1 MRIIAF
7 FTALLAVS
15 LPVRAIE
22 VLTTIKPLGFIAAA
36 ITDGV
41 SEPKVLL
48 PTGASPHDFSLRPS
62 DIRNINGAGLV
73 VWVGP
78 ELEGFMAKLLA
89 SHPHALALAQ
99 VEGMPLFNYA
109 TQGSHGS
116 HDHDNPDHATH
127 EHAGHDHD
135 EGHEGHEGHH
145 HEGIDPHIWLG
156 PTQAKVIAK
165 AIASELGKLDPANQ
179 VRYEANLAAFDAKVD
194 AKEKVIAGQMKAVNQ
209 KGYFVFHEAYGYWER
224 HYGMSSKG
232 HFTVSPERR
241 PGAKTLVDIRKALE
255 DKQASCIYA
264 EPQFSP
270 AVIESVA
277 RNTGA
282 KVLLLDEVGEQV
294 PLGPDGYPQFMQ
306 QLADAFAQCR

>member
-1 MRIIAF
+1 MRILTLI
-7 FTALLAVS
+7 TALLAVS
-15 LPVRAIE
+15 LPVRALE

-48 PTGASPHDFSLRPS
+48 PTGASPHDFALRPS
-62 DIRNINGAGLV
+62 DIRSINEADLV

-78 ELEGFMAKLLA
+78 ELEGFMAKPLA
-89 SHPHALALAQ
+89 KHPHVLTLTR
-99 VEGMPLFNYA
+99 VEGMPLFDYSKQA
-109 TQGSHGS
+109 G
-116 HDHDNPDHATH
+116 H
-127 EHAGHDHD
+127 EEPADEEHEGHDHD
-135 EGHEGHEGHH
+135 GHEGHH
-145 HEGIDPHIWLG
+145 HEGVDPHIWLG
-156 PTQAKVIAK
+156 PTQALVIAR
-165 AIASELGKLDPANQ
+165 AMSETLSARDPGNAE
-179 VRYEANLAAFDAKVD
+179 RYRANLLAFQAKVD
-194 AKEKVIAGQMKAVNQ
+194 AKDKVIAGQMKAVNQ

-241 PGAKTLVDIRKALE
+241 PGAKTLVEIRKALE
-255 DKQASCIYA
+255 EKQASCIYA

>member
-1 MRIIAF
+1 MRILTLI
-7 FTALLAVS
+7 TALLAVS
-15 LPVRAIE
+15 LPVRALE

-41 SEPKVLL
+41 SEPRVLL
-48 PTGASPHDFSLRPS
+48 PTGASPHDFALRPS
-62 DIRNINGAGLV
+62 DIRSINEADLV

-78 ELEGFMAKLLA
+78 ELEGFMAKPLA
-89 SHPHALALAQ
+89 KHPHVLTLTR
-99 VEGMPLFNYA
+99 VEGMPLFDYSKQA
-109 TQGSHGS
+109 G
-116 HDHDNPDHATH
+116 H
-127 EHAGHDHD
+127 EEPADEEHEGHDHD
-135 EGHEGHEGHH
+135 GHEGHH
-145 HEGIDPHIWLG
+145 HEGVDPHIWLG
-156 PTQAKVIAK
+156 PTQALVIAK
-165 AIASELGKLDPANQ
+165 AMSETLSARDPGNAE
-179 VRYEANLAAFDAKVD
+179 RYRANLLAFQAKVD
-194 AKEKVIAGQMKAVNQ
+194 AKDKVIAGQMKVVNQ

-241 PGAKTLVDIRKALE
+241 PGAKTLVEIRKALE
-255 DKQASCIYA
+255 EKQASCIYA

>member
-1 MRIIAF
+1 MRIIAL

-62 DIRNINGAGLV
+62 DIRNINSAGLV

-78 ELEGFMAKLLA
+78 ELERFMAKPLA
-89 SHPHALALAQ
+89 NHPHALALTQ

-109 TQGSHGS
+109 TQDSHDS
-116 HDHDNPDHATH
+116 HDHDDHDHAAH
-127 EHAGHDHD
+127 KHGDHD
-135 EGHEGHEGHH
+135 EGHEGHH
-145 HEGIDPHIWLG
+145 HEGVDPHIWLG

-179 VRYEANLAAFDAKVD
+179 ARYDANLAAFDTKVD
-194 AKEKVIAGQMKAVNQ
+194 AKDKVIAGQMKAVNE

-255 DKQASCIYA
+255 EKQASCIYA

>member
-1 MRIIAF
+1 MRILALI
-7 FTALLAVS
+7 TALLAVS
-15 LPVRAIE
+15 LPVRALE

-62 DIRNINGAGLV
+62 DIRSINEADLV

-78 ELEGFMAKLLA
+78 ELEGFMAKPLA
-89 SHPHALALAQ
+89 KHPHVLSLTR
-99 VEGMPLFNYA
+99 VEGMPLF
-109 TQGSHGS
+109 
-116 HDHDNPDHATH
+116 DHSKQAGHE
-127 EHAGHDHD
+127 EHAEEGHEGHDHD
-135 EGHEGHEGHH
+135 GHEGHH
-145 HEGIDPHIWLG
+145 HEGVDPHIWLG
-156 PTQAKVIAK
+156 PTQALVIANALSETLSAQDPANAERYRANLLAFKAKVEAKDKVIA
-165 AIASELGKLDPANQ
+165 E
-179 VRYEANLAAFDAKVD
+179 
-194 AKEKVIAGQMKAVNQ
+194 QMKAVNQ

-241 PGAKTLVDIRKALE
+241 PGAKTLVEIRKALE
-255 DKQASCIYA
+255 EKKASCIYA

-294 PLGPDGYPQFMQ
+294 PLGPDGYPRFMQ
-306 QLADAFAQCR
+306 QLADAFAECR

>member
-1 MRIIAF
+1 MRIIAL

-62 DIRNINGAGLV
+62 DIRSINSADLV

-78 ELEGFMAKLLA
+78 ELEGFMAKPLA
-89 SHPHALALAQ
+89 NHPHALALTQ
-99 VEGMPLFNYA
+99 VGGMPLFNYA
-109 TQGSHGS
+109 TQDSHDS
-116 HDHDNPDHATH
+116 HDDHDHDHAAH
-127 EHAGHDHD
+127 EHGDHD
-135 EGHEGHEGHH
+135 EGHEGHH
-145 HEGIDPHIWLG
+145 HEGVDPHIWLG

-165 AIASELGKLDPANQ
+165 AIASELGKLDPAKQ
-179 VRYEANLAAFDAKVD
+179 ARYDANLAAFDTKVD
-194 AKEKVIAGQMKAVNQ
+194 AKDKVIAGQMKAVNE

-255 DKQASCIYA
+255 EKQASCIYA

>member
-1 MRIIAF
+1 MRIIAL

-62 DIRNINGAGLV
+62 DIRSINSADLV

-78 ELEGFMAKLLA
+78 ELEGFMAKPLA
-89 SHPHALALAQ
+89 NHPHALALTQ

-109 TQGSHGS
+109 TQDSHDS
-116 HDHDNPDHATH
+116 HDHDDHDHAAH
-127 EHAGHDHD
+127 EHGDHD
-135 EGHEGHEGHH
+135 EGHEGHH
-145 HEGIDPHIWLG
+145 HEGVDPHIWLG

-179 VRYEANLAAFDAKVD
+179 ARYDANLTAFDTKVD
-194 AKEKVIAGQMKAVNQ
+194 AKDKVIAGQMKTVNE

-255 DKQASCIYA
+255 EKQASCIYA

>member
-1 MRIIAF
+1 MRIIAL

-62 DIRNINGAGLV
+62 DIRSINSADLV

-78 ELEGFMAKLLA
+78 ELEGFMAKPLA
-89 SHPHALALAQ
+89 NHPHALALTQ

-109 TQGSHGS
+109 TQDSHGS
-116 HDHDNPDHATH
+116 HDDHDHAAH
-127 EHAGHDHD
+127 EHGDHD
-135 EGHEGHEGHH
+135 EGHEGHH
-145 HEGIDPHIWLG
+145 HEGVDPHIWLG

-179 VRYEANLAAFDAKVD
+179 ARYDANLAAFDTKVD
-194 AKEKVIAGQMKAVNQ
+194 AKDKVIAGQMKAVNE

-255 DKQASCIYA
+255 EKQASCIYA

>member
-1 MRIIAF
+1 MRIIAL

-22 VLTTIKPLGFIAAA
+22 VLTTIKPLSFIAAA

-62 DIRNINGAGLV
+62 DIRSINSADLV

-78 ELEGFMAKLLA
+78 ELEGFMAKPLA
-89 SHPHALALAQ
+89 NHPHALALTQ

-109 TQGSHGS
+109 TQDS
-116 HDHDNPDHATH
+116 HDSHNHDDHDHAAH
-127 EHAGHDHD
+127 EHGDHD
-135 EGHEGHEGHH
+135 EGHEGHH
-145 HEGIDPHIWLG
+145 HEGVDPHIWLG

-179 VRYEANLAAFDAKVD
+179 ARYDANLAAFDTKVD
-194 AKEKVIAGQMKAVNQ
+194 AKDKVIAGQMKAVNE

-255 DKQASCIYA
+255 EKQASCIYA

>member
-1 MRIIAF
+1 MRIIAL

-62 DIRNINGAGLV
+62 DIRSINSADLV

-78 ELEGFMAKLLA
+78 ELEGFMAKPLA
-89 SHPHALALAQ
+89 NHPHALALTQ

-109 TQGSHGS
+109 TQDSHDS
-116 HDHDNPDHATH
+116 HDHDDHDHAAH
-127 EHAGHDHD
+127 EHGDHD
-135 EGHEGHEGHH
+135 EGHEGHH
-145 HEGIDPHIWLG
+145 HEGVDPHIWLG

-179 VRYEANLAAFDAKVD
+179 ARYDANLAAFDTKVD
-194 AKEKVIAGQMKAVNQ
+194 AKDKVIGGQMKAVNE

-255 DKQASCIYA
+255 EKQASCIYA

>member
-1 MRIIAF
+1 MRIIAL

-62 DIRNINGAGLV
+62 DIRSINSADLV

-78 ELEGFMAKLLA
+78 ELEGFMAKPLA
-89 SHPHALALAQ
+89 NHSHALALTQ

-109 TQGSHGS
+109 TQDSHDS
-116 HDHDNPDHATH
+116 HDHDDHDHAAH
-127 EHAGHDHD
+127 EHGDHD
-135 EGHEGHEGHH
+135 EGHEGHH
-145 HEGIDPHIWLG
+145 HEGVDPHIWLG

-179 VRYEANLAAFDAKVD
+179 ARYDANLAAFDTKVD
-194 AKEKVIAGQMKAVNQ
+194 AKDKVIAGQMKAVNE

-255 DKQASCIYA
+255 EKQASCIYA

>member
-1 MRIIAF
+1 MRILTLI
-7 FTALLAVS
+7 TALLAVS
-15 LPVRAIE
+15 LPVRALE

-62 DIRNINGAGLV
+62 DIRSIQDADLV

-78 ELEGFMAKLLA
+78 ELEGFMAKPLA
-89 SHPHALALAQ
+89 KHPHVLTLTR
-99 VEGMPLFNYA
+99 VEGMPLFDYA
-109 TQGSHGS
+109 KQAGHE
-116 HDHDNPDHATH
+116 
-127 EHAGHDHD
+127 EHADEGHDHD
-135 EGHEGHEGHH
+135 GHEGHH
-145 HEGIDPHIWLG
+145 HEGVDPHIWLG
-156 PTQAKVIAK
+156 PTQALVIAN
-165 AIASELGKLDPANQ
+165 ALSETLSAQDPANAE
-179 VRYEANLAAFDAKVD
+179 RYRANLLTFKAKVD
-194 AKEKVIAGQMKAVNQ
+194 AKDKLIAEQMKAVNQ

-241 PGAKTLVDIRKALE
+241 PGAKTLVEIRKALQE
-255 DKQASCIYA
+255 KQASCIYA

>member
-1 MRIIAF
+1 MRIIAL

-62 DIRNINGAGLV
+62 DIRSINSADLV

-78 ELEGFMAKLLA
+78 ELEGFMAKPLA
-89 SHPHALALAQ
+89 NHPHALALTQ

-109 TQGSHGS
+109 TQDSHDS
-116 HDHDNPDHATH
+116 HDHDDHDHAAH
-127 EHAGHDHD
+127 EHGDHD
-135 EGHEGHEGHH
+135 EGHEGHH
-145 HEGIDPHIWLG
+145 HEGVDPHIWLG

-165 AIASELGKLDPANQ
+165 AIASELGKLDLANQ
-179 VRYEANLAAFDAKVD
+179 ARYDANLAAFDTKVD
-194 AKEKVIAGQMKAVNQ
+194 AKDKVIAGQMKAVNE

-255 DKQASCIYA
+255 EKQASCIYA

>member
-1 MRIIAF
+1 MRILALI
-7 FTALLAVS
+7 TALLAVS
-15 LPVRAIE
+15 LPVRALE

-62 DIRNINGAGLV
+62 DIRSINDAGLV

-78 ELEGFMAKLLA
+78 ELEGFMAKPLA
-89 SHPHALALAQ
+89 SHPHALTLTQ
-99 VEGMPLFNYA
+99 VPGMPLFNYA
-109 TQGSHGS
+109 TQANHDDHDD
-116 HDHDNPDHATH
+116 HDHGAH
-127 EHAGHDHD
+127 EQGDHD
-135 EGHEGHEGHH
+135 EGHEGHH
-145 HEGIDPHIWLG
+145 HEGVDPHLWLG
-156 PTQAKVIAK
+156 PTQAKVIAR
-165 AIASELGKLDPANQ
+165 AIATELGKLDPANQ
-179 VRYEANLAAFDAKVD
+179 ARYAANLAAFEHKVD
-194 AKEKVIAGQMKAVNQ
+194 ARDKVIAEQMKVVNQ

-224 HYGMSSKG
+224 HYGMSSRG

-241 PGAKTLVDIRKALE
+241 PGAKTLVEIRKALE
-255 DKQASCIYA
+255 EKKASCIYA

-294 PLGPDGYPQFMQ
+294 PLGPDAYPQFMQ

>member
-1 MRIIAF
+1 MRIIAL

-62 DIRNINGAGLV
+62 DIRNINSAGLV

-78 ELEGFMAKLLA
+78 ELEGFMAKPLA
-89 SHPHALALAQ
+89 NHPHALALTH

-109 TQGSHGS
+109 TQDSHDS
-116 HDHDNPDHATH
+116 HDHDDHDHAAH
-127 EHAGHDHD
+127 ERGDHD
-135 EGHEGHEGHH
+135 EGHEGHH
-145 HEGIDPHIWLG
+145 HEGVDPHIWLG

-179 VRYEANLAAFDAKVD
+179 ARYDANLAAFDTKMD
-194 AKEKVIAGQMKAVNQ
+194 AKDKVIAGQMKAVNE

-255 DKQASCIYA
+255 EKQASCIYA

>member
-1 MRIIAF
+1 MRIIAL

-62 DIRNINGAGLV
+62 DIRNINSAGLV

-78 ELEGFMAKLLA
+78 ELEGFMAKPLA
-89 SHPHALALAQ
+89 NHPHALTLTQ

-109 TQGSHGS
+109 TQDS
-116 HDHDNPDHATH
+116 HDSHNHDDHDHAAH
-127 EHAGHDHD
+127 EHGDHD
-135 EGHEGHEGHH
+135 EGHEGHH
-145 HEGIDPHIWLG
+145 HEGVDPHIWLG

-179 VRYEANLAAFDAKVD
+179 ARYDANLAAFDTKVD
-194 AKEKVIAGQMKAVNQ
+194 AKDKVIAGQMKAVNE

-255 DKQASCIYA
+255 EKQASCIYA

>member
-15 LPVRAIE
+15 LPVRAVE

-36 ITDGV
+36 ITEGV
-41 SEPKVLL
+41 SEPEVLL

-62 DIRNINGAGLV
+62 DVRKIGEADLV

-78 ELEGFMAKLLA
+78 ELEGFMSKPLA
-89 SHPHALALAQ
+89 NHPHVLTLTQ
-99 VEGMPLFNYA
+99 VPGMPLFNYA
-109 TQGSHGS
+109 TKDSHQHHQHDDHAA
-116 HDHDNPDHATH
+116 HDHDD
-127 EHAGHDHD
+127 
-135 EGHEGHEGHH
+135 EGHEGHH

-156 PTQAKVIAK
+156 PMQAKVIAG
-165 AIASELGKLDPANQ
+165 AIASELGKQDPVNKA
-179 VRYEANLAAFDAKVD
+179 RYEANLAAFTAKVD
-194 AKEKVIAGQMKAVNQ
+194 ARDKVIAGQMKAVNQ

-241 PGAKTLVDIRKALE
+241 PGAKTLVEIRKALE
-255 DKQASCIYA
+255 EKQASCIYA

-282 KVLLLDEVGEQV
+282 RVLLLDEVGEQV
-294 PLGPDGYPQFMQ
+294 PLGPDGYPRFME
-306 QLADAFAQCR
+306 QLANAFAQCR

>member
-1 MRIIAF
+1 MRIIAL

-62 DIRNINGAGLV
+62 DIRSINGAGLV

-78 ELEGFMAKLLA
+78 ELEGFMAKPLA
-89 SHPHALALAQ
+89 NHFHALALTQ

-109 TQGSHGS
+109 TQDSHDS
-116 HDHDNPDHATH
+116 HDHDDHAHAAH
-127 EHAGHDHD
+127 EHGDHD
-135 EGHEGHEGHH
+135 EGHEGHH
-145 HEGIDPHIWLG
+145 HEGVDPHIWLG

-179 VRYEANLAAFDAKVD
+179 ARYDANLAAFDTKVD
-194 AKEKVIAGQMKAVNQ
+194 AKDKVIAGQMKAVNE

-255 DKQASCIYA
+255 EKQASCIYA

>member
-1 MRIIAF
+1 MRIIAL

-62 DIRNINGAGLV
+62 DIRSINSADLV

-78 ELEGFMAKLLA
+78 ELEGFMAKPLA
-89 SHPHALALAQ
+89 NHPHALALTQ

-109 TQGSHGS
+109 TQDSHDS
-116 HDHDNPDHATH
+116 HDHDDHDHAAH
-127 EHAGHDHD
+127 EHGDHD
-135 EGHEGHEGHH
+135 EGHEGHH
-145 HEGIDPHIWLG
+145 HEGVDPHIWLG

-179 VRYEANLAAFDAKVD
+179 ARYDANLAAFDTKVD
-194 AKEKVIAGQMKAVNQ
+194 AKDKVIAGQMKAVNE

-232 HFTVSPERR
+232 YFTVSPERR

-255 DKQASCIYA
+255 EKQASCIYA

>member
-1 MRIIAF
+1 MRIIAL

-15 LPVRAIE
+15 LPVRALE

-62 DIRNINGAGLV
+62 DIRSINSAGLV

-78 ELEGFMAKLLA
+78 ELEGFMAKPLA
-89 SHPHALALAQ
+89 NHPHALTLTQ
-99 VEGMPLFNYA
+99 VEGMALFNYA
-109 TQGSHGS
+109 TQDSHDS
-116 HDHDNPDHATH
+116 HDHDAHDHDHAAH
-127 EHAGHDHD
+127 EHGDHDHD
-135 EGHEGHEGHH
+135 EGHEGHHH
-145 HEGIDPHIWLG
+145 QGVDPHIWLG

-179 VRYEANLAAFDAKVD
+179 ARYDANLAAFDAKVD
-194 AKEKVIAGQMKAVNQ
+194 AKDKVIAGQMKAVNQ

-255 DKQASCIYA
+255 EQQASCIYA

>member
-1 MRIIAF
+1 MRIIAL

-62 DIRNINGAGLV
+62 DIRSINSADLV

-78 ELEGFMAKLLA
+78 ELEGFMAKPLA
-89 SHPHALALAQ
+89 NHSHALALTQ

-109 TQGSHGS
+109 TQDSHDS
-116 HDHDNPDHATH
+116 HDHDAHDHDHAAH
-127 EHAGHDHD
+127 EHGDHDHD
-135 EGHEGHEGHH
+135 EGHEGHH
-145 HEGIDPHIWLG
+145 HEGVDPHIWLG

-179 VRYEANLAAFDAKVD
+179 ARYDANLVAFDAKVD
-194 AKEKVIAGQMKAVNQ
+194 AKDKVIAGQMKAVNQ

-255 DKQASCIYA
+255 EKQASCIYA

>member
-62 DIRNINGAGLV
+62 DIRSINSADLV

-78 ELEGFMAKLLA
+78 ELEGFMAKPLA
-89 SHPHALALAQ
+89 NHPHALALTQ

-109 TQGSHGS
+109 TQDSHDS
-116 HDHDNPDHATH
+116 HDHDDHDHAAH
-127 EHAGHDHD
+127 EHGNHDHD
-135 EGHEGHEGHH
+135 EGHEGHH
-145 HEGIDPHIWLG
+145 HEGVDPHIWLG

-179 VRYEANLAAFDAKVD
+179 ARYDANLAAFDTKVD
-194 AKEKVIAGQMKAVNQ
+194 AKDKVIAGQMKAVNE

-255 DKQASCIYA
+255 EKQASCIYA

>member
-15 LPVRAIE
+15 LPVRAVE

-36 ITDGV
+36 ITEGV
-41 SEPKVLL
+41 SEPEVLL

-62 DIRNINGAGLV
+62 DVRKIGEADLV

-78 ELEGFMAKLLA
+78 ELEGFMSKPLA
-89 SHPHALALAQ
+89 NHPHVLTLTQ
-99 VEGMPLFNYA
+99 VPGMPLFNYA
-109 TQGSHGS
+109 TKDS
-116 HDHDNPDHATH
+116 HDGHQHDDHA
-127 EHAGHDHD
+127 AHDHGD
-135 EGHEGHEGHH
+135 KGHEGHH

-156 PTQAKVIAK
+156 PMQAKVIAG
-165 AIASELGKLDPANQ
+165 AIASELGKQDPANKA
-179 VRYEANLAAFDAKVD
+179 RYEANLAAFTAKVD
-194 AKEKVIAGQMKAVNQ
+194 ARDKVIAGQMKAVNQ

-241 PGAKTLVDIRKALE
+241 PGAKTLVEIRKALE
-255 DKQASCIYA
+255 EKQASCIYA

-282 KVLLLDEVGEQV
+282 RVLLLDEVGEQV
-294 PLGPDGYPQFMQ
+294 PLGPEGYPQFMD
-306 QLADAFAQCR
+306 QLANAFAQCR

>member
-1 MRIIAF
+1 MRIIAL

-62 DIRNINGAGLV
+62 DIRNINSAGLV

-78 ELEGFMAKLLA
+78 ELEGFMAKPLA
-89 SHPHALALAQ
+89 NHPHALALTQ

-109 TQGSHGS
+109 TQDSHDS
-116 HDHDNPDHATH
+116 HDHDDHDHAAH
-127 EHAGHDHD
+127 EHGDHD
-135 EGHEGHEGHH
+135 EGHEGHH
-145 HEGIDPHIWLG
+145 HEGVDPHIWLG

-179 VRYEANLAAFDAKVD
+179 ARYDANLAAFDTEVD
-194 AKEKVIAGQMKAVNQ
+194 AKDKVIAGQMKAVNE

-255 DKQASCIYA
+255 EKQASCIYA

-282 KVLLLDEVGEQV
+282 KVLLLDEVGELV

>member
-1 MRIIAF
+1 MRIIAL

-62 DIRNINGAGLV
+62 DIRNINSAGLV

-78 ELEGFMAKLLA
+78 ELEGFMAKPLA
-89 SHPHALALAQ
+89 NHPHALALTQ
-99 VEGMPLFNYA
+99 VEGMSLFNYA
-109 TQGSHGS
+109 TQDSHDS
-116 HDHDNPDHATH
+116 HDHDDHDHAAH
-127 EHAGHDHD
+127 EHGDHD
-135 EGHEGHEGHH
+135 EGHEGHH
-145 HEGIDPHIWLG
+145 HEGVDPHIWLG

-179 VRYEANLAAFDAKVD
+179 ARYDANLAAFDTKVD
-194 AKEKVIAGQMKAVNQ
+194 AKDKVIAGQMKAVNE

-255 DKQASCIYA
+255 EKQASCIYA

>member
-1 MRIIAF
+1 MRIIAL

-62 DIRNINGAGLV
+62 DIRNINSAGLV

-78 ELEGFMAKLLA
+78 ELEGFMAKPLA
-89 SHPHALALAQ
+89 NHPHALALTQ

-109 TQGSHGS
+109 TQDSHGS
-116 HDHDNPDHATH
+116 HDDHDHAAH
-127 EHAGHDHD
+127 EHGDHD
-135 EGHEGHEGHH
+135 EGHEGHH
-145 HEGIDPHIWLG
+145 HEGVDPHIWLG

-179 VRYEANLAAFDAKVD
+179 ARYDANLAAFDTKVD
-194 AKEKVIAGQMKAVNQ
+194 AKDKVIADQMKAVNE

-255 DKQASCIYA
+255 EKQASCIYA

>member
-62 DIRNINGAGLV
+62 DIRSINSADLV

-78 ELEGFMAKLLA
+78 ELEGFMAKPLA
-89 SHPHALALAQ
+89 NHPHALALTQ

-109 TQGSHGS
+109 TQDSHDS
-116 HDHDNPDHATH
+116 HDHDAHDHDHAAH
-127 EHAGHDHD
+127 EHGDHDHD
-135 EGHEGHEGHH
+135 EGHEGHH
-145 HEGIDPHIWLG
+145 HEGVDPHIWLG

-179 VRYEANLAAFDAKVD
+179 ARYDANLVAFDAKVD
-194 AKEKVIAGQMKAVNQ
+194 AKDKVIAGQMKAVNQ

-255 DKQASCIYA
+255 EKQASCIYA

>member
-1 MRIIAF
+1 MRIIAL

-15 LPVRAIE
+15 LPVRALE

-41 SEPKVLL
+41 SEPEVLL

-62 DIRNINGAGLV
+62 DIRSINSADLV

-78 ELEGFMAKLLA
+78 ELEGFMAKPLA
-89 SHPHALALAQ
+89 NHPHALTLTQ

-109 TQGSHGS
+109 TQDSHDS
-116 HDHDNPDHATH
+116 HDHDA
-127 EHAGHDHD
+127 HDHD
-135 EGHEGHEGHH
+135 HAAHEHGDHDHDEGHEGHH

-179 VRYEANLAAFDAKVD
+179 ARYDANLAAFDAKVD
-194 AKEKVIAGQMKAVNQ
+194 AKDKVIAGQMKAVNQ

-255 DKQASCIYA
+255 EQQASCIYA

>member
-1 MRIIAF
+1 MRIIAL
-7 FTALLAVS
+7 FTALLAVT

-62 DIRNINGAGLV
+62 DIRSINSADLV

-78 ELEGFMAKLLA
+78 ELEGFMAKPLA
-89 SHPHALALAQ
+89 NHSHALALTQ

-109 TQGSHGS
+109 TQDSHDS
-116 HDHDNPDHATH
+116 HDHDDHDHAAH
-127 EHAGHDHD
+127 EHGDHD
-135 EGHEGHEGHH
+135 EGHEGHH
-145 HEGIDPHIWLG
+145 HEGVDPHIWLG

-179 VRYEANLAAFDAKVD
+179 ARYDANLAAFDAKVD
-194 AKEKVIAGQMKAVNQ
+194 AKDKVIAGQMKAVNE

-224 HYGMSSKG
+224 QYGMSSKG

-255 DKQASCIYA
+255 EKQASCIYA

>member
-1 MRIIAF
+1 MRIIAL

-62 DIRNINGAGLV
+62 DIRSINSADLV

-78 ELEGFMAKLLA
+78 ELEGFMAKPLA
-89 SHPHALALAQ
+89 NHPHALALTQ

-109 TQGSHGS
+109 TQDS
-116 HDHDNPDHATH
+116 HDSHNHDDHDHATH
-127 EHAGHDHD
+127 EHGDHD
-135 EGHEGHEGHH
+135 EGHEGHH
-145 HEGIDPHIWLG
+145 HEGVDPHIWLG
-156 PTQAKVIAK
+156 PTQAKMIAK

-179 VRYEANLAAFDAKVD
+179 ARYDANLATFDAKVD
-194 AKEKVIAGQMKAVNQ
+194 AKDKVITGQMKAVNE

-224 HYGMSSKG
+224 YYGMSSKG

-255 DKQASCIYA
+255 EKQASCIYA

>member
-1 MRIIAF
+1 MRIIAL

-62 DIRNINGAGLV
+62 DIRSINSADLV

-78 ELEGFMAKLLA
+78 ELEDFMAKPLA
-89 SHPHALALAQ
+89 NHPHALALTQ

-109 TQGSHGS
+109 TQDS
-116 HDHDNPDHATH
+116 HDSHDDHDHAAH
-127 EHAGHDHD
+127 EHGDHD
-135 EGHEGHEGHH
+135 EGHEGHH
-145 HEGIDPHIWLG
+145 HEGVDPHIWLG

-179 VRYEANLAAFDAKVD
+179 ARYDANLAAFDTKVD
-194 AKEKVIAGQMKAVNQ
+194 AKDKVIAGQMKAVNQ

-255 DKQASCIYA
+255 EKQASCIYA

>member
-1 MRIIAF
+1 MRILALL
-7 FTALLAVS
+7 TALLVVS
-15 LPVRAIE
+15 LPVRATT

-41 SEPKVLL
+41 SEPQVLL

-62 DIRNINGAGLV
+62 DMRSIKEANLV

-78 ELEGFMAKLLA
+78 ELEGFMAKPLA
-89 SHPHALALAQ
+89 NHPHVLTLTQ
-99 VEGMPLFNYA
+99 VADMPLFNYG
-109 TQGSHGS
+109 TKESPDD
-116 HDHDNPDHATH
+116 HDHEHEAH
-127 EHAGHDHD
+127 EHGDHD
-135 EGHEGHEGHH
+135 EGHEGHH
-145 HEGIDPHIWLG
+145 HEGVDPHLWLG

-165 AIASELGKLDPANQ
+165 AIATELGKLDPANQ
-179 VRYEANLAAFDAKVD
+179 ARYAANLATFDAKVD
-194 AKEKVIAGQMKAVNQ
+194 ARDKVIAEQMKAVNQ

-224 HYGMSSKG
+224 HYGMSSRG

-241 PGAKTLVDIRKALE
+241 PGARTLVEIRKALE

-282 KVLLLDEVGEQV
+282 KVLLLDEVGETV
-294 PLGPDGYPQFMQ
+294 ALGPDAYPRFMQ
-306 QLADAFAQCR
+306 QLADAFGQCR